1 MTFHYPRR
9 ARIKPATAAPSR
21 LWLLHRNSCETVKR
35 SEWHP
40 PVFILILVFVSGHC
54 ADCQDCYLTSRPE
67 WLTISACPQSTL
79 NTQCDNIQITLQ
91 AELCSLSFFFLIFLS
106 NLSFLSYH
114 QICFFTFSFSNAPR
128 DYGFPGQTVYHI
140 NNKKTQLH
148 LSLSY
153 YVPPLSFILF
163 KSLTLR
169 HR

>member
-1 MTFHYPRR
+1 MTFHYLRR

-91 AELCSLSFFFLIFLS
+91 VELCSLSFFFLIFLS

-114 QICFFTFSFSNAPR
+114 HFPTHQGTMDSLDKLSTTLIIKKHNYIWVCHIMCHHCPSFSSN
-128 DYGFPGQTVYHI
+128 
-140 NNKKTQLH
+140 
-148 LSLSY
+148 LSPF
-153 YVPPLSFILF
+153 VTD
-163 KSLTLR
+163 KSLKSGI
-169 HR
+169 